1 MLLKSEAIA
10 ARQSLLTPPRHY
22 SFHSMLATLMEDFGT
37 PPGLQGAQRQTARQ
51 LAKQILDL
59 QVTAVCC
66 RARLQYFISFKFAK
80 RERAR
85 DFEVKERVDT

>member
-59 QVTAVCC
+59 QVTAAVVLVF
-66 RARLQYFISFKFAK
+66 RVFHILSFP
-80 RERAR
+80 RGSEPVGSR
-85 DFEVKERVDT
+85 